1 MDSET
6 VKDWFESAFLQ
17 RRTKTAISFLRGG
30 DPKTVLSYGELNQD
44 SDRCVNFLVESG
56 GEKGD
61 RVVLFLNKSLLF
73 VVAHLSL
80 QKIGDIAVPLNP
92 GFKPSEMAYL
102 LGDADPKLILSDPE
116 KASSRLEMPEKDYI
130 CRRNSEEYDEKSPQR
145 RH

>member
-1 MDSET
+1 
-6 VKDWFESAFLQ
+6 
-17 RRTKTAISFLRGG
+17 
-30 DPKTVLSYGELNQD
+30 
-44 SDRCVNFLVESG
+44 LVESG